1 MKRIQQELTVQT
13 IQQLT
18 LEYWHTNLQQ
28 KPLNR
33 CQQVRVPYK
42 QLIQDKNETDK
53 RTSNNSTNNRV
64 IETDQ

>member
-13 IQQLT
+13 IQELT

-33 CQQVRVPYK
+33 CQQVPIPYK
-42 QLIQDKNETDK
+42 GLIQDENETVE
-53 RTSNNSTNNRV
+53 RTSNN
-64 IETDQ
+64 